1 MSDVRRLLKK
11 QKQERAKRV
20 EHPFAKYDDTGRLLC
35 IVCNSLVKNENVW
48 PAHLG
53 SSLHRQQIEKLKAL
67 KNKRPAP
74 EQEQG
79 QQAKR
84 TKFEN
89 ISSDEEEDDEEE
101 EHKEDLPSDFFDQQ
115 EEPMEE
121 DIPEPVKPNTIP
133 AGFFDDPEQEAKA
146 QRVANEQAK
155 LTLEKDLNEF
165 HETMIDVS
173 AETKQLEEEDDET
186 LYANRNQDIFE
197 EQAILDARVEKLKQ
211 MRSTGT
217 IVPKEQDDDDEM
229 RQELKTNVRHLLA
242 KKQSK
247 SVSSMFDDDESSSD
261 DE

>member
-1 MSDVRRLLKK
+1 MSDVRRLFKK

-74 EQEQG
+74 EQEQT

-89 ISSDEEEDDEEE
+89 SSSDEEEDDEEE
-101 EHKEDLPSDFFDQQ
+101 EHKEGLPEDFFDQQ

-133 AGFFDDPEQEAKA
+133 AGFFDDPEQEAKS

-217 IVPKEQDDDDEM
+217 IVQKEQDDDDEM

>member
-1 MSDVRRLLKK
+1 MSDVRRLFKK

-74 EQEQG
+74 EQEQT

-101 EHKEDLPSDFFDQQ
+101 EHKEGLPEDFFDQQ

-186 LYANRNQDIFE
+186 L
-197 EQAILDARVEKLKQ
+197 VEKLKQ

-217 IVPKEQDDDDEM
+217 IVQKEQDDDDEM